1 MLLIIFLIFVSVLSG
16 SIFAHTNNL
25 RFGQLRKR
33 RTKILLVERTVE
45 EQGSVTALKIGVANR
60 DYHYLSQNEIG
71 GRRGFD
77 SNPDW
82 NVLRFLQYCV
92 DRLCGVKSPIAE
104 VVNG

>member
-1 MLLIIFLIFVSVLSG
+1 MEVD
-16 SIFAHTNNL
+16 
-25 RFGQLRKR
+25 
-33 RTKILLVERTVE
+33 
-45 EQGSVTALKIGVANR
+45 NR

-104 VVNG
+104 VVNGLKYGFYLRYSPSTGPDLADLLDPMARRSHDNAAPAQR

>member
-1 MLLIIFLIFVSVLSG
+1 MSKVKRTRQSPMSFSP
-16 SIFAHTNNL
+16 SI
-25 RFGQLRKR
+25 REPSR
-33 RTKILLVERTVE
+33 RSFEMEVD
-45 EQGSVTALKIGVANR
+45 NR